1 MLNKNLLVS
10 MIMVAGL
17 AVGASASAQVY
28 VGGTV
33 GQSKWNVDCKEAG
46 VTCDK
51 STNAYKLVGG
61 YNIDKNFAL
70 EASYFSLGKMQAN
83 AKIGTVNATAEAKG
97 TGFEL
102 AGVLKHDFENGFGAF
117 AKAGVARVKAD
128 MSASVPSTFKLSDST
143 TSTQPVLG
151 LGLTYAVSKE
161 IALRGEIESRRIKI
175 GTDKNTVNTV
185 SLGVQYAF

>member
-1 MLNKNLLVS
+1 MLKKNLLVS
-10 MIMVAGL
+10 LIMVVGL

-51 STNAYKLVGG
+51 STNAYKLIGG

-83 AKIGTVNATAEAKG
+83 AKIGTVNASAEAKG

-102 AGVLKHDFENGFGAF
+102 AGVLKHDFENGFGGF
-117 AKAGVARVKAD
+117 AKAGIARVKAD
-128 MSASVPSTFKLSDST
+128 TTANVPTVFKLSNDT

-151 LGLTYAVSKE
+151 LGVTYAVSKE

-175 GTDKNTVNTV
+175 GDDKNTVNTISV
-185 SLGVQYAF
+185 GLQYAF